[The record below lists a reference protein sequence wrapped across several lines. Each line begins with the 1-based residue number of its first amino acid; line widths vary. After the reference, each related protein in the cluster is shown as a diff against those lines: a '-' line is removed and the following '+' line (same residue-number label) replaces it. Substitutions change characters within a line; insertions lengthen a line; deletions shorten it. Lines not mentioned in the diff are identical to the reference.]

1 MQPRVADHSFV
12 CPFTDGYDKLEF
24 DHKTKGDWIPAEG
37 ESISVVP
44 RLLYV
49 SPTSEGDTHT
59 EVIVF
64 NHTTNDVGYAVRIY
78 SRHYFVDS
86 IYSS

>member
-1 MQPRVADHSFV
+1 M